1 MESTFKDPSG
11 FTLLEM
17 LVAAMLGLVVITAA
31 LGVLNSSQLSY
42 NVQEDIAAVQQDVR
56 MARTFI
62 ERDVI
67 MAGAGLGE
75 FPRLAGL
82 PAEAFSAFTFDNNGG
97 ENGSDILTIRYVVPS
112 SDVCGPPPSGIGSC
126 ADLPKLTLKPDKKDP
141 TAAMPITAAVAI
153 VNEDLTVD
161 PYDGWGGECC
171 CNDNCYDLENA
182 KEPFLSAI
190 IIAPGGAMADEV
202 KITKSLPKKN
212 NSMLQNHPVLDYAN
226 KVLNKYPPG
235 STIMFFNFE
244 PLEEI
249 RYYLQDGA
257 LMRLHEKDLRNSTG
271 TTTPNPVVEHI
282 EDIQFAFGLDTDDD
296 NLIDTWI
303 NGEDA
308 DDFDA
313 DGDLKDADKPLV
325 RALRISVLGRTAKA
339 RRELAPD
346 RRPALED
353 HPAAEATDFH
363 RRRLSQVTVALR
375 NMGLN

>member
-1 MESTFKDPSG
+1 MESTFKDQSG

-153 VNEDLTVD
+153 VNEDLNATSPID
-161 PYDGWGGECC
+161 YNAWDRDCYCDGVTYTQPQPHMNG
-171 CNDNCYDLENA
+171 
-182 KEPFLSAI
+182 I

-202 KITKSLPKKN
+202 VITQVIA
-212 NSMLQNHPVLDYAN
+212 NSSKLGNHPVLDYAN

>member
-1 MESTFKDPSG
+1 MESTFKDQSG

-126 ADLPKLTLKPDKKDP
+126 ADLPKLTLKPDNNDP

-153 VNEDLTVD
+153 VNEDLNATSPID
-161 PYDGWGGECC
+161 YNAWDRDCYCDGVTYTQPQPHMNG
-171 CNDNCYDLENA
+171 
-182 KEPFLSAI
+182 I

-202 KITKSLPKKN
+202 VITQVIA
-212 NSMLQNHPVLDYAN
+212 NSSKLGNHPVLDYAN

>member
-67 MAGAGLGE
+67 MAGAGLGD

-153 VNEDLTVD
+153 VNEDLNATSPID
-161 PYDGWGGECC
+161 YNAWDRDCYCDGVTYTQPQPHMNG
-171 CNDNCYDLENA
+171 
-182 KEPFLSAI
+182 I

-202 KITKSLPKKN
+202 VITQVIA
-212 NSMLQNHPVLDYAN
+212 NSSKLGNHPVLDYAN